1 MHKEQWIHTQG
12 SYEISTRSGFLE
24 FDVNVFKDF
33 SIWMNTEKSLW
44 KIHFSLHMLECKF
57 ELVVAMTNE
66 FIFQIIFING
76 ILGVMLDHGMTVML
90 ITKFWLITDGSD
102 IKQWH

>member
-1 MHKEQWIHTQG
+1 
-12 SYEISTRSGFLE
+12 
-24 FDVNVFKDF
+24 
-33 SIWMNTEKSLW
+33 MNTEKSLW

-57 ELVVAMTNE
+57 ELVVATTNE

-76 ILGVMLDHGMTVML
+76 ILGVMLDHGVTVML